1 MKLSKE
7 NIENLSNSY
16 RQDIDAFGDD
26 EIYTPEY
33 ISLCETTLDEI
44 KKRILE
50 DENSSLNSLK
60 QYSENLSNDKKT
72 ILEDFLTYV
81 KHTD

>member
-16 RQDIDAFGDD
+16 MGDIDAFGDD

-33 ISLCETTLDEI
+33 ISLCEMTLEEI
-44 KKRILE
+44 KQKVLK
-50 DENSSLNSLK
+50 DKNSSLSSLK
-60 QYSENLSNDKKT
+60 QYSEDLTEDKKI

>member
-7 NIENLSNSY
+7 NVENLSNSY

-33 ISLCETTLDEI
+33 ISLCVTTLEEI
-44 KKRILE
+44 QQKVLE
-50 DENSSLNSLK
+50 DESSSLSSLK
-60 QYSENLSNDKKT
+60 KFSETLNPEKKT

>member
-7 NIENLSNSY
+7 NVENLSNSY
-16 RQDIDAFGDD
+16 MGDIDAFGDD

-33 ISLCETTLDEI
+33 ISLCEITLEEI
-44 KKRILE
+44 KQSVLE
-50 DENSSLNSLK
+50 DKDSSLNSLK
-60 QYSENLSNDKKT
+60 QYSENLSKDKKI

>member
-1 MKLSKE
+1 MG
-7 NIENLSNSY
+7 
-16 RQDIDAFGDD
+16 DIDAFGDE

-33 ISLCETTLDEI
+33 ISLCETTLGEI
-44 KKRILE
+44 KQSVLE
-50 DENSSLNSLK
+50 DKDSSLNLLK
-60 QYSENLSNDKKT
+60 QYSENLSKDKKI

>member
-1 MKLSKE
+1 MG
-7 NIENLSNSY
+7 
-16 RQDIDAFGDD
+16 DIDAFGDE

-33 ISLCETTLDEI
+33 ISLCEITLEEI
-44 KKRILE
+44 KQSILE
-50 DENSSLNSLK
+50 DKDSSLNLLK
-60 QYSENLSNDKKT
+60 QYSENLSKDKKI

>member
-7 NIENLSNSY
+7 NVENLSNSY

-26 EIYTPEY
+26 EIYTPKY
-33 ISLCETTLDEI
+33 ISLCVTTLKEI
-44 KKRILE
+44 QQKVLE
-50 DENSSLNSLK
+50 DKNNSLSSLK
-60 QYSENLSNDKKT
+60 KFSETLDQEKKI